1 MLRKATFMI
10 ILCCTLGV
18 VTAQVTFQPK
28 QPTYEESKGIIY
40 NKEFTVDLKFLQTN
54 GFAIGV
60 NSAKL
65 KTYYLTNF
73 YHFEFGELKHIREY
87 RQQSF
92 ESLGFNGIA
101 GGNSFIYGKKNSFFT
116 LRVGYG
122 QKRYFSEK
130 AKTKGLAVGI
140 SYEGGP
146 TLGMLKP
153 YYLDLAY
160 PIDNGRD
167 VFYQSQKY
175 SEDNA
180 DVFLDRNRVK
190 GSTGFTKGLTELSLV
205 PGVHLQGSVHFDW
218 GAFDEFVKALE
229 VGFMADLFVR
239 NVPIMVEVDGIENR
253 PYFLNVFINLQ
264 LGKRW

>member
-1 MLRKATFMI
+1 MFKKGA
-10 ILCCTLGV
+10 ILGILLFTVGV
-18 VTAQVTFQPK
+18 LSAQVTFQPK

-40 NKEFTVDLKFLQTN
+40 NQEFTVDLKFLQTN
-54 GFAIGV
+54 GFAIAV
-60 NSAKL
+60 NSGKL
-65 KTYYLTNF
+65 KTYYLTPF
-73 YHFEFGELKHIREY
+73 WHFEFGELKHIREF

-101 GGNSFIYGKKNSFFT
+101 GGNSFIYGKQNSFFA

-130 AKTKGLAVGI
+130 AKRKGLAVGI
-140 SYEGGP
+140 SYEAGP
-146 TLGMLKP
+146 TLGILKP

-160 PIDNGRD
+160 PIDNGQSI
-167 VFYQSQKY
+167 FYRSEKFSQ
-175 SEDNA
+175 ENA
-180 DVFLDRNRVK
+180 NVFLDRNRIK

-218 GAFDEFVKALE
+218 GAFDEFVKAIE
-229 VGFMADLFVR
+229 VGFMADLFVKT
-239 NVPIMVEVDGIENR
+239 VPIMVEVDGIENR